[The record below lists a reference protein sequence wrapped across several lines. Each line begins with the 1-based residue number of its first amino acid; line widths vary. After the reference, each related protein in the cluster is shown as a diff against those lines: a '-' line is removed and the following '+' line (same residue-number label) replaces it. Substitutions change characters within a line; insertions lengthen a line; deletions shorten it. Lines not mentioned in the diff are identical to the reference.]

1 VPRSSAH
8 VGMYV
13 RLLGPIEA
21 SLDGRPV
28 ALGAPQQRAV
38 LAMLALQVNRTVSLD
53 LLIDGLWAEAPPQSA
68 PKLVQLYVSQ
78 LRKLLAGD
86 DAEIVTRGRGYE
98 LRLDDECVDAARF
111 ERLVAEAAHTDGH
124 SGTLAREALA
134 LWRGAALAD
143 LADEPF
149 AAAEVRR
156 LEELRL
162 RAAELAIDSALAAG
176 RHREVIG
183 ELDALVAA
191 HPLSEPLHVQ
201 RMLALYRSGR
211 QAEALQA
218 YRHARAVLVDQVG
231 VEPGP
236 ELRGLH
242 DAVLRQDRALDL
254 AVAEPARAPRAPPPQ
269 RRTTV
274 AVPRRP
280 LAVGAGLL
288 LACGLAA
295 LALTTWGDADR
306 LTRIDENAVGVINP
320 DEGAISAQYAV
331 GRGPSAV
338 IAGGGSVWVANTLD
352 GTVTRIDRE
361 RDEAVTIAVGGAPAG
376 LAFARGSLWVAD
388 SDASSVTQ
396 VDPGA
401 NKIVQ
406 PIQVGN
412 APRALT
418 AGYGALWV
426 ASAVDGTV
434 HRLAMDRLRVA
445 RSIAIG
451 SNPTAVAAG
460 AGAIWVASEEAGT
473 VTRIEPRS
481 GAVVKTINVGNGPS
495 AIATGEGAVWVVNRY
510 DGTLSRVDPA
520 TNAVSGTVRV
530 GGDPTGVT
538 AGDGAV
544 WVAGGEE
551 RTVTQVDPDGPR
563 VLESIEVGSSPSAIA
578 TSDGAVWTA
587 AVAPQAA
594 HRGGTLRVLLQASPQ
609 TPPKGLPAD
618 WLDPAGYYW
627 GTYEVTSLAYDG
639 LVAYRRVGGVAGA
652 TLVGGLATEAP
663 PPSRDGRSY
672 VFTLRPGVRFSDG
685 RLVRPE
691 DVRASIERFLRIT
704 RRTFP
709 PLFAGIVGAEGCMAR
724 PAHCD
729 LSAGIE
735 TDSRARTITVHLT
748 HADAEFL
755 HRLTNPFAYV
765 VPADTPVRLM
775 GDRAPPGTG
784 PYRIAT
790 WDAHRGGRLLRNP
803 YFRSREARPPGFAD
817 RIEVGVRRGQD
828 MHAQIA
834 AVERGASDLAVLAD
848 PFLSY
853 IGPRR
858 LRALSARSPGQIHG
872 AAIAT
877 TEFMFLNVRRRPFDD
892 VRVRR
897 ALNYATDRGH
907 IANFEGGRDFA
918 VPTCQILPTGFPG
931 HNPYCPYTA
940 EPTPGRGWTAPSLDR
955 ARALVAESGRA
966 GERVVVWAARFAR
979 KEGRYFAALLDDL
992 GFRAS
997 LRVIADDEYFSTVF
1011 DPRSRRQIGVV
1022 GWANDYLSP
1031 SAFIQAPFTCAS
1043 LAERRPENASW
1054 FCDPPLAR
1062 RVDRALAARGSEAV
1076 QAWAAADR
1084 RIVDLAAA
1092 VPFTN
1097 RRVAVLVSKRVGNV
1111 QNHLQWFTLLDQLWV
1126 R

>member
-1 VPRSSAH
+1 
-8 VGMYV
+8 MYI

-28 ALGAPQQRAV
+28 TLGAPQQRAV
-38 LAMLALQVNRTVSLD
+38 LAMLALQVNRTISVD
-53 LLIDGLWAEAPPQSA
+53 RLIDGLWGEAPPASA

-78 LRKLLAGD
+78 LRKLFAGD

-98 LRLDDECVDAARF
+98 LRLDDDCVDAARF
-111 ERLVAEAAHTDGH
+111 ERLVAEAAHTDGA
-124 SGTLAREALA
+124 TDALAREALA

-143 LADEPF
+143 VADEPF
-149 AAAEVRR
+149 AAAETGR

-162 RAAELAIDSALAAG
+162 SAAELAIESGLTAG
-176 RHREVIG
+176 RHRELIG

-191 HPLSEPLHVQ
+191 HPLSERLHAQ

-218 YRHARAVLVDQVG
+218 YRHARAALVDQIG
-231 VEPGP
+231 VEPGA

-242 DAVLRQDRALDL
+242 DAVLRQDSALDL
-254 AVAEPARAPRAPPPQ
+254 AIAEPVPAPGPQSPPASARSRTAVS
-269 RRTTV
+269 RRT
-274 AVPRRP
+274 
-280 LAVGAGLL
+280 LAAAAGLL
-288 LACGLAA
+288 VAGGLAA
-295 LALTTWGDADR
+295 FAVTRWGDADR
-306 LTRIDENAVGVINP
+306 LPRIDENAVGVIDP

-331 GRGPSAV
+331 GRGPTAV
-338 IAGGGSVWVANTLD
+338 IAGGGSVWVANSLD

-361 RDEAVTIAVGGAPAG
+361 RNEVVTISVGGAPAS
-376 LAFARGSLWVAD
+376 LAFGAGSLWVAD
-388 SDASSVTQ
+388 GDTRSVTQ
-396 VDPGA
+396 IDPGA
-401 NKIVQ
+401 NRIVQ
-406 PIQVGN
+406 PIEVGN
-412 APRALT
+412 APRAV
-418 AGYGALWV
+418 AAAKGALWV
-426 ASAVDGTV
+426 ASGADGAVRRID
-434 HRLAMDRLRVA
+434 LDRGLVT
-445 RSIAIG
+445 RSIPVGA
-451 SNPTAVAAG
+451 NPTAIAAG

-473 VTRIEPRS
+473 VTRVDARS
-481 GAVVKTINVGNGPS
+481 GTVVRAINVGNGPS
-495 AIATGEGAVWVVNRY
+495 AIATGAGAVWVVNRQ
-510 DGTLSRVDPA
+510 DGTLSRIDPA
-520 TNAVSGTVRV
+520 TNAVSGTVHV
-530 GGDPTGVT
+530 GSDPTGVT
-538 AGDGAV
+538 AGDGSV
-544 WVAGGEE
+544 WVAGGED
-551 RTVTQVDPDGPR
+551 RAVVQVDPDGPR
-563 VLESIEVGSSPSAIA
+563 VLKSIDVGSSPSAIA
-578 TSDGAVWTA
+578 TAGGAVWTA
-587 AVAPQAA
+587 TVAPQAA
-594 HRGGTLRVLLQASPQ
+594 HRGGVLRVLLPENPQ
-609 TPPKGLPAD
+609 YPPNGLPID

-627 GTYEVTSLAYDG
+627 ATYQLTSLAYDG

-652 TLVGGLATEAP
+652 TLVGALATEAP
-663 PPSRDGRSY
+663 PPSRDGRTY

-691 DVRASIERFLRIT
+691 DFRASIERFLRAT

-709 PLFAGIVGAEGCMAR
+709 PLLAGIVGAERCMAR
-724 PAHCD
+724 PARCD

-735 TDSRARTITVHLT
+735 TDSRAGTITVHLT

-755 HRLTNPFAYV
+755 HKLTNPFAYV

-775 GDRAPPGTG
+775 GDRAPPGSG
-784 PYRIAT
+784 PYRIAA
-790 WDAHRGGRLLRNP
+790 WDAKRGGRLLRNP
-803 YFRSREARPPGFAD
+803 YFRSFPRQARPPGFAA
-817 RIEVGVRRGQD
+817 RIEVGVRRERD
-828 MHAQIA
+828 IEAQIA
-834 AVERGASDLAVLAD
+834 AVERGAADLAVLAN

-853 IGPRR
+853 IGPKR
-858 LRALSARSPGQIHG
+858 LRALSARRPGQIHG
-872 AAIAT
+872 AAVAT
-877 TEFMFLNVRRRPFDD
+877 TEYMFLNVRRRPFDD

-907 IANFEGGRDFA
+907 IADLEGGREFA
-918 VPTCQILPTGFPG
+918 APTCQIVPTGFPG
-931 HNPYCPYTA
+931 HEPYCPYTA
-940 EPTPGRGWTAPSLDR
+940 QPTPGRGWTAPDLDR
-955 ARALVAESGRA
+955 ARALVAESSRA
-966 GERVVVWAARFAR
+966 GEHVVVWVPKLARH
-979 KEGRYFAALLDDL
+979 EGRYFAALLADL

-997 LRVIADDEYFSTVF
+997 LRVLDDDDYFPTVF

-1062 RVDRALAARGSEAV
+1062 RVDRALAAQRFEAV
-1076 QAWAAADR
+1076 QRWAAADR